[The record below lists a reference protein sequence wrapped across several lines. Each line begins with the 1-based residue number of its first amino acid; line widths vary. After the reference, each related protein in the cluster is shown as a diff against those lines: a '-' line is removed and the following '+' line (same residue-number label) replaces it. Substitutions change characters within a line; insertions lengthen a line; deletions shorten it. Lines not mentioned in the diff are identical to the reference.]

1 MYAQVINA
9 LLGLWLMVSPAV
21 LGFGNPAADND
32 RIIGPVIVTFAVI
45 AWWEATRVVR
55 LYNIPLAAWLLLAP
69 WILGYEQI
77 APIINDMVVG
87 AVVLGL
93 CFVKGKVEQKYGGGW
108 KALWHSNTLH
118 AREAKKRE
126 Y

>member
-9 LLGLWLMVSPAV
+9 LLGLWLMMSPAV

-32 RIIGPVIVTFAVI
+32 RIIGPVIVTFAVV

-55 LYNIPLAAWLLLAP
+55 LYNVPLAAWLLLAP
-69 WILGYEQI
+69 WILGYEQT
-77 APIINDMVVG
+77 APIVNDMAVG

-93 CFVKGKVEQKYGGGW
+93 CFVKGKQEQNYGGGW
-108 KALWHSNTLH
+108 KAIWHSNTLH